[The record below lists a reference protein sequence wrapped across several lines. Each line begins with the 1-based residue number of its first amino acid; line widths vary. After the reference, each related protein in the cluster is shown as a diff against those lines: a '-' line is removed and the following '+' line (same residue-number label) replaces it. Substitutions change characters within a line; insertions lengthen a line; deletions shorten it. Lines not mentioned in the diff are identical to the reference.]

1 MRSHLKRNEITFS
14 GVQLQSS
21 KKGQASLKV
30 ANRCLKAI
38 RWSSHSNG
46 PNIVSLAALF
56 KGQWSILKTSNISN
70 FDTLSF
76 HVKKFGGFV
85 LNEFETF
92 VRLRFICSR
101 NLSRKI
107 EKIDTISNVRTHT
120 LTLSWLRLDPL
131 VVVAVVVLVAPPW
144 LALESFEEAPMV
156 LRGDSMASLEALHN
170 WHSYRI
176 MRNGQKDEWW
186 PPKSTCHA
194 QLIDGAKYKING
206 SFEKIF
212 LATNDGTKSRSEKR
226 GPKGHRSN
234 KKLCPFYQW

>member
-1 MRSHLKRNEITFS
+1 MPKSHQMIVTLKWTQHCKLSRAFQRSMVNFKNLKYFKFWHLVFSRKKNSAVLFWTNLKRS
-14 GVQLQSS
+14 
-21 KKGQASLKV
+21 
-30 ANRCLKAI
+30 C
-38 RWSSHSNG
+38 
-46 PNIVSLAALF
+46 
-56 KGQWSILKTSNISN
+56 
-70 FDTLSF
+70 D
-76 HVKKFGGFV
+76 
-85 LNEFETF
+85 
-92 VRLRFICSR
+92 VRHRFICSR

-120 LTLSWLRLDPL
+120 ALTLSWLRLDPL

-186 PPKSTCHA
+186 PPKSTCQA

>member
-1 MRSHLKRNEITFS
+1 MIVTLKWTQHCKLSRAFQRSMVNFENLKYFKFWHLVFS
-14 GVQLQSS
+14 
-21 KKGQASLKV
+21 
-30 ANRCLKAI
+30 R
-38 RWSSHSNG
+38 
-46 PNIVSLAALF
+46 
-56 KGQWSILKTSNISN
+56 
-70 FDTLSF
+70 
-76 HVKKFGGFV
+76 KKFGGFV
-85 LNEFETF
+85 LNEFQTF
-92 VRLRFICSR
+92 VRHRFICPR

-107 EKIDTISNVRTHT
+107 EKIDTISNVRIHT

-156 LRGDSMASLEALHN
+156 LRGDSMGSLEALHN

-186 PPKSTCHA
+186 SPKSTCHA